1 MQNTVSVNT
10 LGSVYYRFPLHCTAL
25 CTSLHSVL
33 RLTLHY
39 GLLYTVLYSALHSAL
54 CTLQYHALPC
64 LALSWPGLPAL
75 SCPARYLLLT
85 SAQFFP
91 VLGSI
96 AHLSSVQLRY
106 DRFCSVWFCSAQY
119 YLAELKRLCTVLLSN
134 GLYCSVVPIT
144 YLYCSGLLSNTQ

>member
-1 MQNTVSVNT
+1 MVYST
-10 LGSVYYRFPLHCTAL
+10 LYCILHCTSL
-25 CTSLHSVL
+25 CT
-33 RLTLHY
+33 
-39 GLLYTVLYSALHSAL
+39 ALHSAL
-54 CTLQYHALPC
+54 HCTLHCTLHSAHYNIMPCPALPC
-64 LALSWPGLPAL
+64 PGLAWPAL

-91 VLGSI
+91 VLGST
-96 AHLSSVQLRY
+96 AHLSKVQLRY
-106 DRFCSVWFCSAQY
+106 DQFCSVWFCTAQY